1 VILPAPLDRA
11 HAHTDC
17 RHARPLLD
25 ALDTGFT
32 SIEAD
37 VHLVGEELLVG
48 HDPEELRPDRTLQAL
63 SLDPLADRAG
73 AAGGRV
79 HPTRVE
85 PVQLLVDVKT
95 DPVAT
100 YLRLDAVLRRY
111 RRHLTRFDATRT
123 GYRQR
128 VRAVT
133 VVVSGNRP
141 MDLMARQRVRYAAYD
156 GRLADLTSGAA
167 AAFMSL

>member
-1 VILPAPLDRA
+1 MILPAPLDRA

-48 HDPEELRPDRTLQAL
+48 HDPEELRPDRTLQGRY
-63 SLDPLADRAG
+63 LDPLADRAR

-100 YLRLDAVLRRY
+100 HLRLDAVLRRY

-128 VRAVT
+128 GRAVT
-133 VVVSGNRP
+133 FLLEE
-141 MDLMARQRVRYAAYD
+141 D
-156 GRLADLTSGAA
+156 RLSDGAA
-167 AAFMSL
+167 A